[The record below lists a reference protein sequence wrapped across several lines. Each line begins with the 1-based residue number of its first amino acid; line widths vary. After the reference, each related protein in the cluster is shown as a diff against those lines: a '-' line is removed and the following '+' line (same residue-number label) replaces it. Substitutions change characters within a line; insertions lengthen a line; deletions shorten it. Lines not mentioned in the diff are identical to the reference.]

1 MRQRGHRYAAPRII
15 RALEAFCTVAP
26 RRWQPSLS
34 LGVWQVQMATR
45 VASQKANLPDK
56 LKPDLQHFR
65 VSTGLKDL
73 IGRDL
78 ITDDFVAVFELVK
91 NAFDARAKKVV
102 VAFEKDAIV
111 ISDDGKGMRKEDIL
125 GKWLFVAYS
134 AKRDGTEDLD
144 YRDRIGE
151 ARRIYAGAKGV
162 GRFSCDSLGETL
174 LLCSRARGH
183 DIQTLDVDWRKYEK
197 NPKQEFAKV
206 GVTLGQASAFPADSH
221 HAARGT
227 GTSLIIRRLRSEWD
241 RDKLLD
247 LRRALSKLINPFS
260 AKGEKFKIEI
270 VAEAEAE
277 ADAAIDALNADRDP
291 EDPAGFVVNGVI
303 ENSILKALAAR
314 TTVIRVK
321 SIEGGLRLET
331 ELEDR
336 GELVYRI
343 RESNPYKRLK
353 EADFSAD
360 VYYLNRSA
368 KVTFS
373 RRMGVRSIDFGSIF
387 AFRNGFRVF
396 PIGNEDDDFFG
407 LNKRKQQGQR
417 RFLGTRELVGR
428 VDVLGVPGFDEA
440 TSRAG
445 GFIQTKGVDEL
456 VEAVLDKCI
465 KRLERY
471 VVDISWKDDFDK
483 DAESTSRMR
492 LDGSSA
498 KITQLVSRLA
508 ATEGVQVVNYNPNLV
523 RIVDERSDAFMDSFR
538 ALELLAEKTG
548 SKKLLSTVDQARARI
563 EALQAAE
570 TEAREAEQRAET
582 RALRAEHA
590 AATAKSELVAAEEM
604 LDDERG
610 RNRFLISAAA
620 LDKDTILNLHHQIGI
635 HAAAIQDSIKLM
647 SGKLRRATE
656 IKKEDV
662 LGFLEKVS
670 FRNSQILTAA
680 RFASRGGYKE
690 QATARKDDLVQF
702 IDDYTEAIA
711 NSWAPSGLTATVT
724 KPQKGFERLFKPI
737 EVGIIVDN
745 LVSNAGKA
753 DASALLL
760 ALSIEKRDGKQFLV
774 IDAADDGSGWGRNL
788 SPLDSVFEMG
798 VTTGKSGSGLGL
810 FHVRQVVGTMG
821 GTIEAMPEPFD
832 EDHQGAHIRIKL
844 PA

>member
-1 MRQRGHRYAAPRII
+1 
-15 RALEAFCTVAP
+15 
-26 RRWQPSLS
+26 
-34 LGVWQVQMATR
+34 MATTAAGQR
-45 VASQKANLPDK
+45 PTSKGRT
-56 LKPDLQHFR
+56 KPDIEHFR
-65 VSTGLKDL
+65 ISTGLKDL

-91 NAFDARAKKVV
+91 NAFDARAKSVV
-102 VAFEKDAIV
+102 VAFEKDAII
-111 ISDDGKGMRKEDIL
+111 ISDDGKGMRRDDIL

-134 AKRDGTEDLD
+134 AKRDGTEDVD

-151 ARRIYAGAKGV
+151 ARRVYAGAKGV

-183 DIQTLDVDWRKYEK
+183 QVQTLNVDWRDYE
-197 NPKQEFAKV
+197 NDPKQEFAKIE
-206 GVTLGQASAFPADSH
+206 VTLGEQDSFPKESH
-221 HAARGT
+221 HSARGT
-227 GTSLIIRRLRSEWD
+227 GTSLIIRSLRSEWD
-241 RDKLLD
+241 REKLLD

-260 AKGEKFKIEI
+260 TKGDKFKIQI

-277 ADAAIDALNADRDP
+277 RDAAINALNAERDAD
-291 EDPAGFVVNGVI
+291 DPAGFPVNGII
-303 ENSILKALAAR
+303 ENSILKALAER

-321 SIEGGLRLET
+321 SIEDGNRLET

-343 RESNPYKRLK
+343 RETNTYSRLRDAGFA
-353 EADFSAD
+353 ADI
-360 VYYLNRSA
+360 YYLNRSA

-407 LNKRKQQGQR
+407 LNKRKGQGQR
-417 RFLGTRELVGR
+417 RFLGSRELVGR
-428 VDVLGVPGFDEA
+428 VDVLGVPGFEEA

-445 GFIQTKGVDEL
+445 GFIRSQGVDEL
-456 VEAVLDKCI
+456 IEAVVNKCI

-483 DAESTSRMR
+483 DEASTSRMK

-498 KITQLVSRLA
+498 KIAQLVSRLA
-508 ATEGVQVVNYNPNLV
+508 ATDGVEVVTYNPDLV
-523 RIVDERSDAFMDSFR
+523 RIVDERSDSFMDSFR

-548 SKKLLSTVDQARARI
+548 SKKLLASVDQARARI

-570 TEAREAEQRAET
+570 ADAREAEQRAEA
-582 RALRAEHA
+582 RALRAEQDVA
-590 AATAKSELVAAEEM
+590 AVKSELVAVEGM

-656 IKKEDV
+656 VKKEDV

-680 RFASRGGYKE
+680 RVASRGGYKE
-690 QATARKDDLVQF
+690 QATSRKDNLVQF
-702 IDDYTEAIA
+702 IHDYTAAIA
-711 NSWAPSGLTATVT
+711 NSWAPSGLTAMVT
-724 KPQKGFERLFKPI
+724 GVEKGFERIFKPI

-753 DASALLL
+753 DASQLLL
-760 ALSIEKRDGKQFLV
+760 ALSVEKRDGKQVLV
-774 IDAADDGSGWGRNL
+774 IDAADDGKGWAKGI
-788 SPLDSVFEMG
+788 SPLDSVFDMG

-821 GTIEAMPEPFD
+821 GTIEAMPEPYD
-832 EDHQGAHIRIKL
+832 DDYQGAHIRIRL

>member
-1 MRQRGHRYAAPRII
+1 
-15 RALEAFCTVAP
+15 
-26 RRWQPSLS
+26 
-34 LGVWQVQMATR
+34 MATSA
-45 VASQKANLPDK
+45 VANQESSVAGKG
-56 LKPDLQHFR
+56 KPGVHHFR
-65 VSTGLKDL
+65 ISTGLKDL

-102 VAFEKDAIV
+102 VVFEKDAIV
-111 ISDDGKGMRKEDIL
+111 ISDDGKGMRREDIL

-134 AKRDGTEDLD
+134 AKRDGTEDVD

-151 ARRIYAGAKGV
+151 ARRVYAGAKGV

-174 LLCSRARGH
+174 LLYSRARGRKV
-183 DIQTLDVDWRKYEK
+183 QTLDVDWRKYEK

-206 GVTLGQASAFPADSH
+206 GVTLGQRGTFPPGSH
-221 HAARGT
+221 HSPLGT
-227 GTSLIIRRLRSEWD
+227 GTSLVIRRLRSEWD

-260 AKGEKFKIEI
+260 TKGDKFKIEI

-277 ADAAIDALNADRDP
+277 ADAAIHALNAERDS
-291 EDPAGFVVNGVI
+291 EDPAGFAVNGII
-303 ENSILKALAAR
+303 ENSILKALAER

-321 SIEGGLRLET
+321 SIGDGSRLET

-343 RESNPYKRLK
+343 REANPYTRLK
-353 EADFSAD
+353 DAGFSAD

-428 VDVLGVPGFDEA
+428 VDVLGVPEFDEA

-445 GFIQTKGVDEL
+445 GFIQTKGVEQL
-456 VEAVLDKCI
+456 VEAVVDKCI

-483 DAESTSRMR
+483 DEASTSRMR
-492 LDGSSA
+492 LDSSSA
-498 KITQLVSRLA
+498 KIAQLVSRLA
-508 ATEGVQVVNYNPNLV
+508 ATEGVEVVSYNPDLV
-523 RIVDERSDAFMDSFR
+523 RIVDERSDSFMDSFR

-548 SKKLLSTVDQARARI
+548 SKKLLSTVDHARARI

-570 TEAREAEQRAET
+570 AEARDAEKRAEA
-582 RALRAEHA
+582 RALRAEHD
-590 AATAKSELVAAEEM
+590 AATAKTELVAVEGM

-610 RNRFLISAAA
+610 RNRFLISASA

-656 IKKEDV
+656 IKKEEI

-690 QATARKDDLVQF
+690 QATSRKEDIVQF
-702 IDDYTEAIA
+702 IHDYTEAIA
-711 NSWAPSGLTATVT
+711 NSWAPSGLIATVT
-724 KPQKGFERLFKPI
+724 GTEKSFERQFKPI

-753 DASALLL
+753 EASTLLL
-760 ALSIEKRDGKQFLV
+760 ALSVEKRDGKQLLV
-774 IDAADDGSGWGRNL
+774 IDAADDGTGWAKTIK
-788 SPLDSVFEMG
+788 PLDSVFEMG

-810 FHVRQVVGTMG
+810 HHVRQVVGTMG
-821 GTIEAMPEPFD
+821 GTIEAMPEPYD
-832 EDHQGAHIRIKL
+832 EDHPGAHIRIRL

>member
-1 MRQRGHRYAAPRII
+1 MTTTAAG
-15 RALEAFCTVAP
+15 EN
-26 RRWQPSLS
+26 PSEKNKGK
-34 LGVWQVQMATR
+34 LGV
-45 VASQKANLPDK
+45 
-56 LKPDLQHFR
+56 QHFR

-91 NAFDARAKKVV
+91 NAFDARARKVV
-102 VAFEKDAIV
+102 VAFEKDTIV
-111 ISDDGKGMRKEDIL
+111 ISDDGKGMHRDDIL
-125 GKWLFVAYS
+125 SKWLFVAYS

-162 GRFSCDSLGETL
+162 GRFSCDSLGQTL
-174 LLCSRARGH
+174 FLCSRARGH
-183 DIQTLDVDWRKYEK
+183 EVQTLEVDWRNYEK
-197 NPKQEFAKV
+197 DPKQEFAKV
-206 GVTLGQASAFPADSH
+206 GVALGEASLFPTDSH
-221 HAARGT
+221 HLPRGT
-227 GTSLIIRRLRSEWD
+227 GTSLVIRRLRSEWH
-241 RDKLLD
+241 REKLLE

-260 AKGEKFKIEI
+260 TKGDKFQIEI

-277 ADAAIDALNADRDP
+277 ADAAINALNAERDP
-291 EDPAGFVVNGVI
+291 DDPAGFPVNGII
-303 ENSILKALAAR
+303 ENSILRALAER

-321 SIEGGLRLET
+321 SIDGGSRLET

-343 RESNPYKRLK
+343 REANPYQHL
-353 EADFSAD
+353 EDAGFSAD

-396 PIGNEDDDFFG
+396 PIGNDDDDFFG
-407 LNKRKQQGQR
+407 LNKRKGQGQR
-417 RFLGTRELVGR
+417 RFLGSRELVGR
-428 VDVLGVPGFDEA
+428 VDVLGVSGFEEA

-445 GFIQTKGVDEL
+445 GFIRSQGVEQL
-456 VEAVLDKCI
+456 IEAVVNKCI

-483 DAESTSRMR
+483 DEESTSRMR

-498 KITQLVSRLA
+498 KIAQLVSRLA
-508 ATEGVQVVNYNPNLV
+508 ATDGVEVVTYNPDLV
-523 RIVDERSDAFMDSFR
+523 RIVDERSDSFMDSFR

-548 SKKLLSTVDQARARI
+548 NKKLLLSVEQARARI
-563 EALQAAE
+563 ENLQTAE
-570 TEAREAEQRAET
+570 TEAREAEHRAET
-582 RALRAEHA
+582 RALRAEHNVA
-590 AATAKSELVAAEEM
+590 IVKSELLTVEGM

-610 RNRFLISAAA
+610 RNTFLISAAS

-647 SGKLRRATE
+647 SGKLRRAAE
-656 IKKEDV
+656 IKKEDI

-690 QATARKDDLVQF
+690 QAASRKDDLVQF
-702 IDDYTEAIA
+702 IADYTEAIA
-711 NSWAPSGLTATVT
+711 NSWAPSGMTASVT
-724 KPQKGFERLFKPI
+724 GTGKPFERLFKPI
-737 EVGIIVDN
+737 EIGIIIDN

-753 DASALLL
+753 GASALLL
-760 ALSIEKRDGKQFLV
+760 ALSIEKRDGKPILV
-774 IDAADDGSGWGRNL
+774 IDAADDGTGWSKAIR
-788 SPLDSVFEMG
+788 PLESVFEMG
-798 VTTGKSGSGLGL
+798 VTTGKAGSGLGL
-810 FHVRQVVGTMG
+810 HHVRQVVGSMG
-821 GTIEAMPEPFD
+821 GTIEVLPEPYD
-832 EDHQGAHIRIKL
+832 EIHEGAHLRIRL

>member
-1 MRQRGHRYAAPRII
+1 MAISASSRKPTAKD
-15 RALEAFCTVAP
+15 
-26 RRWQPSLS
+26 LS
-34 LGVWQVQMATR
+34 
-45 VASQKANLPDK
+45 
-56 LKPDLQHFR
+56 KPVLQHFR
-65 VSTGLKDL
+65 ISTGLKDL

-91 NAFDARAKKVV
+91 NAFDARARKVV
-102 VAFEKDAIV
+102 VAFEKDAII
-111 ISDDGKGMRKEDIL
+111 ISDDGKGMNRDDIL
-125 GKWLFVAYS
+125 NKWLFVAYS
-134 AKRDGTEDLD
+134 AKRDGTEDVD

-151 ARRIYAGAKGV
+151 AQRVYAGAKGV
-162 GRFSCDSLGETL
+162 GRFSCDSIGETL
-174 LLCSRARGH
+174 LLCSRARAH
-183 DIQTLDVDWRKYEK
+183 DVQMLEVDWRNYEK
-197 NPKQEFAKV
+197 DPKQEFAKV
-206 GVTLGQASAFPADSH
+206 GVKLGQAKAFPTGSH
-221 HAARGT
+221 HAPTGL
-227 GTSLIIRRLRSEWD
+227 GTSLVIRRLRSEWD
-241 RDKLLD
+241 REKLLD

-260 AKGEKFKIEI
+260 AKGDKFKIEI
-270 VAEAEAE
+270 VADAEAQ
-277 ADAAIDALNADRDP
+277 ADAAIDALNAERDP
-291 EDPAGFVVNGVI
+291 EDPAGFVVNGII
-303 ENSILKALAAR
+303 ENSILKALAQR

-321 SIEGGLRLET
+321 AIEDGKRLET

-336 GELVYRI
+336 GDLVYRI
-343 RESNPYKRLK
+343 REANPYKHLMN
-353 EADFSAD
+353 AGFSAD

-368 KVTFS
+368 KVTFA

-445 GFIQTKGVDEL
+445 GFIGTKHVGQL
-456 VEAVLDKCI
+456 VEAVVDKCI

-483 DAESTSRMR
+483 DEEGTSRMR
-492 LDGSSA
+492 LDSSSA
-498 KITQLVSRLA
+498 KIAQLVSRLA
-508 ATEGVQVVNYNPNLV
+508 ATDGVEVVHYNPDLV
-523 RIVDERSDAFMDSFR
+523 RIVDERSDSFLDSFR

-548 SKKLLSTVDQARARI
+548 SKKLLSTVDVARARI

-570 TEAREAEQRAET
+570 ADAREAEQRAEA
-582 RALRAEHA
+582 RALKAEH
-590 AATAKSELVAAEEM
+590 ELVTLEGM

-635 HAAAIQDSIKLM
+635 HAAAVQNSIKLM
-647 SGKLRRATE
+647 SAKLRRAGE
-656 IKKEDV
+656 VKKDEV
-662 LGFLEKVS
+662 LGFLESVS

-690 QATARKDDLVQF
+690 QASSRKDDLAQF
-702 IDDYTEAIA
+702 IRDYTEAIA
-711 NSWAPSGLTATVT
+711 NSWAPAGLSAKVT
-724 KPQKGFERLFKPI
+724 GVEKGFERLFKPI

-753 DASALLL
+753 EAATLLL
-760 ALSIEKRDGKQFLV
+760 ALSIEKRDGKQVLV
-774 IDAADDGSGWGRNL
+774 IDAADDGVGW
-788 SPLDSVFEMG
+788 SKAVKPLDSIFEMG
-798 VTTGKSGSGLGL
+798 VTTGKTGSGLGL
-810 FHVRQVVGTMG
+810 HHVRQVVGTMG
-821 GTIEAMPEPFD
+821 GTIEAMPEPYD
-832 EDHQGAHIRIKL
+832 DAHPGAHIRIRL

>member
-1 MRQRGHRYAAPRII
+1 
-15 RALEAFCTVAP
+15 
-26 RRWQPSLS
+26 
-34 LGVWQVQMATR
+34 MATR
-45 VASQKANLPDK
+45 AAGQKPSGKNQA
-56 LKPDLQHFR
+56 KPVVQHFR
-65 VSTGLKDL
+65 VGAGLKDL

-102 VAFEKDAIV
+102 VAFDEDEIV
-111 ISDDGKGMRKEDIL
+111 ISDDGKGMRREDIVE
-125 GKWLFVAYS
+125 KWLFVAYS
-134 AKRDGTEDLD
+134 AKRDGTEDAD

-151 ARRIYAGAKGV
+151 ARRVYAGAKGV

-183 DIQTLDVDWRKYEK
+183 KVQTLDVDWRNYE
-197 NPKQEFAKV
+197 NDPKQEFAKV
-206 GVTLGQASAFPADSH
+206 GVELGEQEIFPPDTH
-221 HAARGT
+221 HAPRGT
-227 GTSLIIRRLRSEWD
+227 GTSLVIRRLRSEWD
-241 RDKLLD
+241 REKLLE

-260 AKGEKFKIEI
+260 TNGDKFKIEI

-277 ADAAIDALNADRDP
+277 QDAEISALNAERDAD
-291 EDPAGFVVNGVI
+291 DPAGFPVNGVI
-303 ENSILKALAAR
+303 ENLILKALAQR
-314 TTVIRVK
+314 TTVIRVR
-321 SIEGGLRLET
+321 SIEDGNRLET

-343 RESNPYKRLK
+343 REASPYSHLRDAGFA
-353 EADFSAD
+353 ADI
-360 VYYLNRSA
+360 YYLNRSA

-445 GFIQTKGVDEL
+445 GFIQTKGVEQL
-456 VEAVLDKCI
+456 VDAVVDKCI

-483 DAESTSRMR
+483 DEASASRMK

-498 KITQLVSRLA
+498 KIAQLVSRLA
-508 ATEGVQVVNYNPNLV
+508 ATDGVEVVTYNPDLV
-523 RIVDERSDAFMDSFR
+523 RIVDERSDSFMDSFR
-538 ALELLAEKTG
+538 ALELLADKTG
-548 SKKLLSTVDQARARI
+548 SKKLLASVEQARTRI

-570 TEAREAEQRAET
+570 ADAREAEKRAEA
-582 RALRAEHA
+582 RALSAEHV
-590 AATAKSELVAAEEM
+590 AATVKTELVAVEAM

-647 SGKLRRATE
+647 SNKLRRASE
-656 IKKEDV
+656 VKMEDV

-690 QATARKDDLVQF
+690 QATSRKDNLVQF
-702 IDDYTEAIA
+702 IYDYTEAIA
-711 NSWAPSGLTATVT
+711 NSWAPSGLTATVSGAE
-724 KPQKGFERLFKPI
+724 KGFERQFKPI

-753 DASALLL
+753 EASQLLL
-760 ALSIEKRDGKQFLV
+760 ALSVEKRDGKQLLV
-774 IDAADDGSGWGRNL
+774 IDAADNGKGWAQGI
-788 SPLDSVFEMG
+788 SPLDSVFDMG

-821 GTIEAMPEPFD
+821 GTVEAIPEPYD
-832 EDHQGAHIRIKL
+832 EDHQGAHIRIRL